1 MQSLE
6 LPAWFIALF
15 SFAFG
20 SAWGS
25 FANVVVYRWPL
36 ELSVSSPP
44 SHCPHCK
51 HPIRAYDNVPVFG
64 WLWLRGKC
72 RDCQSKISARYPV
85 IELLFGLAAVAVAW
99 RCFRGEGATLLAWVS
114 LVHALV
120 RFSVVFALG
129 VTALIDLDRTE
140 VPNFVLLFAVAPLI
154 AAGWLPP
161 LAPGVDLL
169 GSLAGM
175 GLGYFGLRLLFI
187 DGVKLLIGRP
197 GMGLGDAHLLVI
209 VGALLG
215 PSGVV
220 FSVGAGAIQGVI
232 AAAIATA
239 TGARIGADDIDDIED
254 VEDDEDDSDEPESQ
268 ADSTSEDSEESDDSS
283 EEQNDPSDIVGDSES
298 DSQDAPRETNGTQL
312 SEESADTRQPGDKR
326 RVPLKLPFAPF
337 LGLAAVEYLLGADEL
352 LRRWI
357 DR

>member
-51 HPIRAYDNVPVFG
+51 HPIRAYDNVPVLG

-72 RDCQSKISARYPV
+72 RDCHSKISARYPI

-99 RCFRGEGATLLAWVS
+99 RCFRGEGATMLAWAS
-114 LVHALV
+114 LLHALV

-154 AAGWLPP
+154 AAGALPP
-161 LAPGVDLL
+161 LAPVVDLL

-220 FSVGAGAIQGVI
+220 FSVVAVALQNVI
-232 AAAIATA
+232 AAAIAAA

-254 VEDDEDDSDEPESQ
+254 DEADEDEDVDE
-268 ADSTSEDSEESDDSS
+268 TNESDDSD
-283 EEQNDPSDIVGDSES
+283 DPSDEDKDHKDTPGDSES
-298 DSQDAPRETNGTQL
+298 DSQDTPPETNRTQT
-312 SEESADTRQPGDKR
+312 SEESADARQQADKR

-337 LGLAAVEYLLGADEL
+337 LGLAAVEYLLGADEIL
-352 LRRWI
+352 KRWI